1 MNKPAQPPLRVAAER
16 LEKFCIEALSGAGAD
31 RKTAEAATRAMMHA
45 SRLGV
50 DSHGVRLLAHYVK
63 AIAGGRVNG
72 RAKPRFIK
80 EFGATAVLDA
90 DDGHGAYA
98 TYIAMERAAEL
109 ARLFGTGTVAIR
121 NSSHFGAAGAY
132 ALHAAEQG
140 LIGFCVCNSD
150 AIVRLH
156 GGAVKFHGTN
166 PIAFAVPVN
175 GEDPWLLDL
184 ATSAIPFNRV
194 ILYRSLGQRLPPEVA
209 SDAAGGDTQDPGAA
223 QMLAPLGGDYGY
235 KGAGL
240 AGMVEI
246 LSSVIS
252 GMGLSFELKGMVE
265 EEMTQPRHLGSYV
278 AAMSPDAFIDRADF
292 DAAMKRYRNALRTSP
307 AHAGERVMAPG
318 DREWAERDRRKRDG
332 IPIDPET
339 AEAFAALARQF
350 GIGLPSHETAI

>member
-1 MNKPAQPPLRVAAER
+1 MNKPAQPLLRVAADR
-16 LEKFCIEALSGAGAD
+16 LEKFCIEALTRAGAC
-31 RKTAEAATRAMMHA
+31 RRTAEAATRAMMHA

-63 AIAGGRVNG
+63 AIEGGRVNG
-72 RAKPRFIK
+72 NAKPRFIK

-90 DDGHGAYA
+90 DDAHGAYA
-98 TYIAMERAAEL
+98 TYIAMERAGEL
-109 ARLFGTGTVAIR
+109 ARLFGTGTVAVR

-156 GGAVKFHGTN
+156 GGATKFHGTN
-166 PIAFAVPVN
+166 PIAFAVPVQ
-175 GEDPWLLDL
+175 GERPWLLDL

-194 ILYRSLGQRLPPEVA
+194 ILYRSLGQALPPEVA
-209 SDAAGGDTQDPGAA
+209 SDAAGHDTGDPSAA

-246 LSSVIS
+246 LSSVIT

-265 EEMTQPRHLGSYV
+265 AEMTQPRHLGSYV
-278 AAMSPDAFIDRADF
+278 AALSPDAFIDRADF
-292 DAAMKRYRNALRTSP
+292 NAAMKRYRNALRASP
-307 AHAGERVMAPG
+307 ARTGEQVMAPG
-318 DREWAERDRRKRDG
+318 DREWAECDRRMREG

-339 AEAFAALARQF
+339 AGAFALLSSQF
-350 GIGLPSHETAI
+350 GIDPPSQETGI